1 MFIKVQG
8 GAVAGGH
15 SPLCGTC
22 RFATI
27 IQGTSRH
34 HDFTDCPHAGRI
46 DFPVMSCSRYV
57 DKRRPSLD
65 DMEQIAWVLYT
76 DVKRRKVGFV
86 PARDLPPDQRVQFVE
101 D

>member
-8 GAVAGGH
+8 ATVAPGH

-22 RFATI
+22 QFATSI
-27 IQGTSRH
+27 RGTSRH
-34 HDFTDCPHAGRI
+34 QDFTECPFVGRI
-46 DFPVMSCSRYV
+46 AFPVLSCSRYV
-57 DKRRPSLD
+57 DKRQPSLD
-65 DMEQIAWVLYT
+65 EMEEIAWVLCT

-86 PARDLPPDQRVQFVE
+86 PARELPPRERRHVLD